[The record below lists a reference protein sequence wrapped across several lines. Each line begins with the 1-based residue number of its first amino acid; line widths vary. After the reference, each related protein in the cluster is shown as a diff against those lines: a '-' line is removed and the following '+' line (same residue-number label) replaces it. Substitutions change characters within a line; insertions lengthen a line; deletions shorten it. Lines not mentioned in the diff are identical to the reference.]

1 MDYSRER
8 RRALKVLSLAGSAML
23 LKPEQSAARQNESM
37 LQRTIHVSGEK
48 LPVIGLGSWL
58 QFDVGPSAEE
68 RAPLKEVLKRMQELG
83 GKMIDASPMYGR
95 AEQVIGALSNEL
107 NLNDQFFLAS
117 KVWTTG
123 KQQGI
128 DQMTETLANYGRKK
142 IDLMQVHNLQD
153 YQTHLG
159 TLQEWQQQGKTKYT
173 GVSHYVDAAHPQLE
187 EIVKSKAVDFAQFN
201 YSIRSR
207 NAEKT
212 LLPAALDHG
221 VAVVINEPFDQ
232 GALFRIVKGKN
243 LPPWA
248 AEYGMRSWSQFF
260 LKYIISHPAVTCAIP
275 GTSNVK
281 HLEENMNAGFGRLPD
296 TLTRKKMVT
305 WLENI

>member
-1 MDYSRER
+1 MNHSEER
-8 RRALKVLSLAGSAML
+8 RQALKMMGLTGSAL
-23 LKPEQSAARQNESM
+23 LLESALSFAGPTQTM
-37 LQRTIHVSGEK
+37 MQRTIYSTGEK
-48 LPVIGLGSWL
+48 LPVVGLGSWQ
-58 QFDVGPSAEE
+58 QFDVGTSSEE
-68 RAPLKEVLKRMQELG
+68 RSPLIGVLKKMHELG
-83 GKMIDASPMYGR
+83 GRIIDASPMYGR
-95 AEQVIGALSNEL
+95 AEQVIGDLSSEL

-123 KQQGI
+123 RQHGI
-128 DQMTETLANYGRKK
+128 DQMTETMARMGRKK

-153 YQTHLG
+153 YPTHIL
-159 TLQEWQQQGKTKYT
+159 TLRDWKHQGKTKYI
-173 GVSHYVDAAHPQLE
+173 GVTHYVDSAHPQLE

-207 NAEKT
+207 NAEKS

-232 GALFRIVKGKN
+232 GALFRKVKGKS

-248 AEYGMRSWSQFF
+248 AEYGMESWAQFF
-260 LKYIISHPAVTCAIP
+260 LKYIISHPAVTCVIP
-275 GTSNVK
+275 GTSDVM
-281 HLEENMNAGFGRLPD
+281 HVEDNMKAGFGRMPD
-296 TLTRKKMVT
+296 PVTRKKMVT